1 MASRWRWQGFAGA
14 LWEYGRPPARRPC
27 VQAPAFFRQQ
37 LLAAVPRLRR
47 YARSLTFDVHTADDL
62 VQTAL
67 ERALSH
73 WHQFDQRRDMLV
85 WLLSIAHN
93 AFLDQRRRDSRLSIV
108 DPVVA
113 DALQDAHRADPGA
126 DVGLRLDLSAA
137 LARLPLEQREPL
149 LLVGVEQLSY
159 AECAEALGIPIGTVM
174 SRVSRGRVALRV
186 LLEGPSRADTVRTLR
201 RVI

>member
-1 MASRWRWQGFAGA
+1 MD
-14 LWEYGRPPARRPC
+14 
-27 VQAPAFFRQQ
+27 APESFRQQ
-37 LLAAVPRLRR
+37 LLAAIPRLRR
-47 YARSLTFDVHTADDL
+47 YARSLAFDAGSADDL

-93 AFLDQRRRDSRLSIV
+93 AHLDQRRRDARLSIIDPAQV
-108 DPVVA
+108 DA
-113 DALQDAHRADPGA
+113 QQDARRSDPGV

-137 LARLPLEQREPL
+137 LAGLSLEQRETL
-149 LLVGVEQLSY
+149 LLVCVEQLSY

-174 SRVSRGRVALRV
+174 SRVSRARAALREA
-186 LLEGPSRADTVRTLR
+186 LEGRSRPETARQLR